1 VKPVVRRDGLEI
13 NQELLEIVDRLDTI
27 AKGRVE
33 VVELSDGAWEVFEEM
48 ANRFTEEA
56 ESTYASRSAFLMKM
70 HGYLA
75 RSAGLLWALD
85 HVCKGNSM
93 ENIGDLGPISRE
105 VMERAGLLC
114 QFFLNQFDVLAP
126 QVGGGDLPG
135 WVVRVVELAKTRETR
150 RVTAR
155 DLVTKKWAES
165 GKEAQAML
173 KKLVS
178 DYHLGRLLKTPREDQ
193 VWWEL
198 EEVG

>member
-1 VKPVVRRDGLEI
+1 
-13 NQELLEIVDRLDTI
+13 
-27 AKGRVE
+27 
-33 VVELSDGAWEVFEEM
+33 
-48 ANRFTEEA
+48 
-56 ESTYASRSAFLMKM
+56 MKM

-85 HVCKGNSM
+85 HVCNGNSM
-93 ENIGDLGPISRE
+93 RTIGDKGPISRE
-105 VMERAGLLC
+105 VMERAVLLC

-135 WVVRVVELAKTRETR
+135 WVVKVVELAKTRETR

-155 DLVTKKWAES
+155 DMVTKKWAET
-165 GKEAQAML
+165 GTDAKEML
-173 KKLVS
+173 QKLVG

>member
-1 VKPVVRRDGLEI
+1 MRDGLEI
-13 NQELLEIVDRLDTI
+13 NQELLELVDLLDDLNPQQT
-27 AKGRVE
+27 
-33 VVELSDGAWEVFEEM
+33 VVVDLSDGAWEVFEET

-56 ESTYASRSAFLMKM
+56 ENTYASRSAFLMKM

-85 HVCKGNSM
+85 HVCLGSPMRK
-93 ENIGDLGPISRE
+93 IGDKGPISRE
-105 VMERAGLLC
+105 VMERAAVLC

-150 RVTAR
+150 KVTAR
-155 DLVTKKWAES
+155 DLVTRRWCES
-165 GKEAQAML
+165 GAEAKEKLQ
-173 KKLVS
+173 KLVS
-178 DYHLGRLLKTPREDQ
+178 DYGLGRMLKSPRADQ

-198 EEVG
+198 PDTAYGNC